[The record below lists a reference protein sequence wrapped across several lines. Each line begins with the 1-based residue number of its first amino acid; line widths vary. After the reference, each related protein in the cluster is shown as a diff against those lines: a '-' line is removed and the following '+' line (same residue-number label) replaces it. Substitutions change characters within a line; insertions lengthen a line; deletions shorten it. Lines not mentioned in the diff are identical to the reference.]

1 MNRKHELLVII
12 VEALVLLAVVIS
24 VATFDVPTAQSGEN
38 AASYEEANGS
48 H

>member
-24 VATFDVPTAQSGEN
+24 VATFDVPPAQL
-38 AASYEEANGS
+38 
-48 H
+48 

>member
-1 MNRKHELLVII
+1 MNRRYELFVII

-24 VATFDVPTAQSGEN
+24 VATFDMPTAQSGEN